1 MPTIQETIQKI
12 REFADLP
19 NGWHFGNGV
28 APPQPMIEQAI
39 LFVNY
44 GRLLGLTRANAFPGV
59 NGEVEIRFY
68 EGERMLETTIEADNS
83 LTIAEDR
90 NDTQTAFDEGMSVTH
105 AYERISA
112 WTSSDLS
119 IASIMILN
127 ASDFRVK
134 PLTFAAANQFQ
145 WWTGPAL
152 LPRVDQFALT
162 FPYTIQNKLESQLF
176 TGLSTKVF
184 SLQTSVLNPS
194 SVPLVTTAIDTFSG
208 EEEMLDECLAP

>member
-1 MPTIQETIQKI
+1 
-12 REFADLP
+12 
-19 NGWHFGNGV
+19 
-28 APPQPMIEQAI
+28 
-39 LFVNY
+39 
-44 GRLLGLTRANAFPGV
+44 RLLQPAKPEARHHLSSSNAGRGRNRPGC
-59 NGEVEIRFY
+59 
-68 EGERMLETTIEADNS
+68 A
-83 LTIAEDR
+83 A
-90 NDTQTAFDEGMSVTH
+90 
-105 AYERISA
+105 
-112 WTSSDLS
+112 SS
-119 IASIMILN
+119 
-127 ASDFRVK
+127 RVK